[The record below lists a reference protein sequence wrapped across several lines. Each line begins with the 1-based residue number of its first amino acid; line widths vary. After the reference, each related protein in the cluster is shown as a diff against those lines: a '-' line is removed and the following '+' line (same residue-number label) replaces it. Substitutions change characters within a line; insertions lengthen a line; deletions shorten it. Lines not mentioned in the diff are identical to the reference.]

1 MEPQQNDNIALSA
14 STILRACAST
24 SNEAERLRNLQE
36 DKHSKLTIGAF
47 FEFMRTAYQVNGS
60 CESLATILSAN
71 SEIDWHELAKIN
83 LDLETRE
90 ASKATNDNCHPSTDE
105 QQNKNNDPIQILLTQ
120 TSNKESNS
128 CTSESMISS
137 QSSVISCNSNIS
149 NICNNNSSAKEST
162 SVENSSNKCL
172 ETEDS
177 IKETNQSPDSQVQ
190 NEKGKILQTKEHL
203 EENECGL
210 AKVMKE
216 NLRDI
221 LHEGLLDSVLPYM
234 LPKSALSQPVIKK
247 STAVA
252 DVKKSSSLNNVIEN
266 KASVHKERDKEKNKT
281 NKKSS
286 ENEVEI
292 HVCDEDK
299 NIRKNF
305 RCPQKLLIQ
314 KMCYFADVTAGQ
326 KLDEIDISVHCD
338 IVIFDWLM
346 RWVKKDIIKKSE
358 WPVLE
363 ANNVIPIMVSACF
376 LQMEPLLENCL
387 QYCHDNMSDILKTST
402 ILTCLDDNLLTR
414 LAELFTNE
422 DVEMLKD
429 KKDKIQSRLFCK
441 LIASL
446 VETTPVNKKGHYS
459 SLAMMF
465 RCGKCGKNV
474 IQSISD
480 FVPCIPSAMKIDNKG
495 TVHSKHVR
503 DLTWTLND
511 YVVAL
516 RSELRSWRKVY
527 WRLWGDCHFV
537 FCQQCNIYF
546 PIHQIGWC
554 CYHPELAQFFVNE
567 QQRPMPFPL
576 GRYPC
581 CSQSAYRFEA
591 LSNHQSGCRY
601 KEHVP
606 NIKGEKELNMLN
618 ILTAHREVITLE
630 APQLFFP
637 EKITRLVTRDPSLRP
652 GKLVCKDT
660 MWWNGIELVPQ
671 RPKLGLLG
679 KIWGSSGLRR
689 LLQVQDSQKSLQK
702 IYRRISVTT
711 DISSPTS
718 SITDEEDDEDD
729 GGTVYEDS
737 SVDDESYYSEESNT
751 LCTLK
756 SMVKTKHQSSHK
768 NGRCWSG
775 NLNIRHNQDNQRDF
789 EEKAAAQMTALLTK
803 RTVTENLLSKFNK
816 QQHGYKTKQP
826 VGGTYVKLEVEFRER
841 LAQSCKYKNPS
852 TGKTR
857 IKSNKS

>member
-1 MEPQQNDNIALSA
+1 MEPRNMNVALSA

-24 SNEAERLRNLQE
+24 SNEAERLRSLQD
-36 DKHSKLTIGAF
+36 DKPSKLTIGAF
-47 FEFMRTAYQVNGS
+47 FEFMRTAYQVNDN
-60 CESLATILSAN
+60 CEGLATILSAN
-71 SEIDWHELAKIN
+71 SEIDWQELARIN
-83 LDLETRE
+83 LDLETAGGPQERRDKGDD
-90 ASKATNDNCHPSTDE
+90 SST
-105 QQNKNNDPIQILLTQ
+105 QALLTR
-120 TSNKESNS
+120 TASGKEAGLCASAS
-128 CTSESMISS
+128 AISS
-137 QSSVISCNSNIS
+137 QSSAVSCNSNIS
-149 NICNNNSSAKEST
+149 DACNKNDSTRESAGVERSSDQRPGDG
-162 SVENSSNKCL
+162 V
-172 ETEDS
+172 
-177 IKETNQSPDSQVQ
+177 KETSQSSSDQAQ
-190 NEKGKILQTKEHL
+190 NEKGRVSQKAHL
-203 EENECGL
+203 EESEHGL
-210 AKVMKE
+210 ARVMKE

-247 STAVA
+247 SAAAA
-252 DVKKSSSLNNVIEN
+252 DAKKASSLNSVIES
-266 KASVHKERDKEKNKT
+266 KASTHKDRDKEKSKT
-281 NKKSS
+281 SKKLS
-286 ENEVEI
+286 ESEVEI

-338 IVIFDWLM
+338 VVIFDWLM

-363 ANNVIPIMVSACF
+363 ANNVVPIMVSACF
-376 LQMEPLLENCL
+376 LQMEPLLDNCL
-387 QYCHDNMSDILKTST
+387 QYCHNNMSDILKTST

-414 LAELFTNE
+414 LVELYTNE

-441 LIASL
+441 LITSL
-446 VETTPVNKKGHYS
+446 VEAAPDNKRGHYS

-480 FVPCIPSAMKIDNKG
+480 FVPCIPSAMRIDNKG
-495 TVHSKHVR
+495 AVHSKHVR

-511 YVVAL
+511 YIVAL

-527 WRLWGDCHFV
+527 WRLWGDCHFL
-537 FCQQCNIYF
+537 FCRQCNVYF
-546 PIHQIGWC
+546 PIHQMGWC
-554 CYHPELAQFFVNE
+554 CYHPEPAQFFVNE

-591 LSNHQSGCRY
+591 LPNQGGCRY

-606 NIKGEKELNMLN
+606 DVRGEKELSVLN
-618 ILTAHREVITLE
+618 ILTAHKEVITLE

-652 GKLVCKDT
+652 GKLVCKDA

-671 RPKLGLLG
+671 RPRLGLLG
-679 KIWGSSGLRR
+679 KIWGGSGLRR
-689 LLQVQDSQKSLQK
+689 LLQAQDSQKSLQK
-702 IYRRISVTT
+702 LYRRISVTT
-711 DISSPTS
+711 DVSSPTS
-718 SITDEEDDEDD
+718 SITDEDDEDD

-751 LCTLK
+751 LCALK
-756 SMVKTKHQSSHK
+756 PIVKAKHQNSHK
-768 NGRCWSG
+768 SNGRCWSG
-775 NLNIRHNQDNQRDF
+775 NLNVRHNQDNQRDF
-789 EEKAAAQMTALLTK
+789 EERAAAQMIALLTK
-803 RTVTENLLSKFNK
+803 RTVTENLLSKFNNK
-816 QQHGYKTKQP
+816 QHGSKTKQP
-826 VGGTYVKLEVEFRER
+826 VGGTYVKLEAEFRER
-841 LAQSCKYKNPS
+841 LAQSCKYKNPLV
-852 TGKTR
+852 GKTR

>member
-1 MEPQQNDNIALSA
+1 MESHKINNIALNA
-14 STILRACAST
+14 STILKSCAST
-24 SNEAERLRNLQE
+24 SNEAEKLRSFQE

-47 FEFMRTAYQVNGS
+47 FDFMRTAYQVNDN
-60 CESLATILSAN
+60 CEGLATILSNN
-71 SEIDWHELAKIN
+71 SEIDWHKLAKIN
-83 LDLETRE
+83 LDLERHEDNE
-90 ASKATNDNCHPSTDE
+90 AINDNFNPNTQE
-105 QQNKNNDPIQILLTQ
+105 QSIKNNSIQTLQ
-120 TSNKESNS
+120 TISNKDTSP

-137 QSSVISCNSNIS
+137 QCSVTSCNSSIS
-149 NICNNNSSAKEST
+149 ETYNKNSSEKESN
-162 SVENSSNKCL
+162 SIENFSNKYL
-172 ETEDS
+172 QTNN
-177 IKETNQSPDSQVQ
+177 IKETNQLLKNQVQ
-190 NEKGKILQTKEHL
+190 SEREKILQTKQHL
-203 EENECGL
+203 EESEHGL

-234 LPKSALSQPVIKK
+234 LPKSALSQPIIKK
-247 STAVA
+247 SAPTAG
-252 DVKKSSSLNNVIEN
+252 DVKKSSSLGNVIEN
-266 KASVHKERDKEKNKT
+266 KISIYKERDKEKNKP
-281 NKKSS
+281 NKKSL
-286 ENEVEI
+286 EGEVEI

-314 KMCYFADVTAGQ
+314 KMCYFADITAGQ

-338 IVIFDWLM
+338 VVIFDWLM

-402 ILTCLDDNLLTR
+402 VLTCLDDNLLTR

-441 LIASL
+441 LITSL
-446 VETTPVNKKGHYS
+446 LEVIPDNKRGHYN

-465 RCGKCGKNV
+465 RCGKCGKNIV
-474 IQSISD
+474 QSISD
-480 FVPCIPSAMKIDNKG
+480 FVPCIPNAMRIDNKG
-495 TVHSKHVR
+495 AIHSKHVR

-511 YVVAL
+511 YVIAL

-527 WRLWGDCHFV
+527 WRLWGDCHFLL
-537 FCQQCNIYF
+537 CQQCNVYF
-546 PIHQIGWC
+546 PIHQIDWC
-554 CYHPELAQFFVNE
+554 CYHPESAQFFVNE

-591 LSNHQSGCRY
+591 LSNHGGCRY
-601 KEHVP
+601 KEHIP
-606 NIKGEKELNMLN
+606 SIESEKELSILN
-618 ILTAHREVITLE
+618 ILTAHREVIILE
-630 APQLFFP
+630 PPQLFFP

-671 RPKLGLLG
+671 RSKLGLLG
-679 KIWGSSGLRR
+679 KIWGGSGFRR
-689 LLQVQDSQKSLQK
+689 LLQTQDSQKSLQK
-702 IYRRISVTT
+702 LYRRISVTT
-711 DISSPTS
+711 VSSLTS
-718 SITDEEDDEDD
+718 SITDEEDEDE
-729 GGTVYEDS
+729 GGTPYEDS

-751 LCTLK
+751 LCALK
-756 SMVKTKHQSSHK
+756 LTKHHNSQK
-768 NGRCWSG
+768 NNGRCWSG
-775 NLNIRHNQDNQRDF
+775 NLNVRHNQDNQRDF
-789 EEKAAAQMTALLTK
+789 EERAVAQMITLLTK
-803 RTVTENLLSKFNK
+803 RTFTENLLSNVNNK
-816 QQHGYKTKQP
+816 QHGYKTKQP
-826 VGGTYVKLEVEFRER
+826 IGGTYVKLEAEFRER
-841 LAQSCKYKNPS
+841 LVQSCKHKNS
-852 TGKTR
+852 LIGKTR

>member
-1 MEPQQNDNIALSA
+1 MESEKINALSA

-24 SNEAERLRNLQE
+24 SNEAKRLRNLPE

-47 FEFMRTAYQVNGS
+47 FEFMRTAYQVNDS
-60 CESLATILSAN
+60 CEGLATILSAN
-71 SEIDWHELAKIN
+71 SEIDWQELAKIN
-83 LDLETRE
+83 LDLETCE
-90 ASKATNDNCHPSTDE
+90 NNKAVNDIWNSNTQE
-105 QQNKNNDPIQILLTQ
+105 QQSRNNDPIQALLTQ
-120 TSNKESNS
+120 ALKNKEANS
-128 CTSESMISS
+128 SISESMVSS
-137 QSSVISCNSNIS
+137 QSSIISCNSNIS
-149 NICNNNSSAKEST
+149 DMYNSSSFAKEI
-162 SVENSSNKCL
+162 SSDKHL
-172 ETEDS
+172 KTEDS
-177 IKETNQSPDSQVQ
+177 IKEINQSLSDQIENQ
-190 NEKGKILQTKEHL
+190 KGKGTKECLDESEH
-203 EENECGL
+203 GL
-210 AKVMKE
+210 AKIMKE

-247 STAVA
+247 SAAVT
-252 DVKKSSSLNNVIEN
+252 DVKKSSSLNNVIESKISN
-266 KASVHKERDKEKNKT
+266 HKERDKEKNKT
-281 NKKSS
+281 SKRSLD
-286 ENEVEI
+286 NEVEI

-338 IVIFDWLM
+338 VIIFDWLM

-414 LAELFTNE
+414 LVELFTNE

-441 LIASL
+441 LIMSL
-446 VETTPVNKKGHYS
+446 VEATPDNKKGHYS
-459 SLAMMF
+459 SLATMF
-465 RCGKCGKNV
+465 KCGKCGKNI
-474 IQSISD
+474 IQTISD

-503 DLTWTLND
+503 DSTWTLND
-511 YVVAL
+511 YILNL

-527 WRLWGDCHFV
+527 WRLWGDCHFL
-537 FCQQCNIYF
+537 FCQQCNVYF

-554 CYHPELAQFFVNE
+554 CYHPEPAQFFVNE

-581 CSQSAYRFEA
+581 CSQSAYKFEP
-591 LSNHQSGCRY
+591 LPNQGGCRY
-601 KEHVP
+601 KEHTPDVR
-606 NIKGEKELNMLN
+606 GEKELNMLN
-618 ILTAHREVITLE
+618 VLTAHKEVINLE

-652 GKLVCKDT
+652 GKLACKDT
-660 MWWNGIELVPQ
+660 MWWSGIELVPQ
-671 RPKLGLLG
+671 RPRLGLLG
-679 KIWGSSGLRR
+679 KIWGGSGFRR
-689 LLQVQDSQKSLQK
+689 LLQAQDSQKSLRK
-702 IYRRISVTT
+702 LYRRISVTT
-711 DISSPTS
+711 DVSSPTS
-718 SITDEEDDEDD
+718 SITDEDDEDD

-737 SVDDESYYSEESNT
+737 SVDEESYYSEESNA

-756 SMVKTKHQSSHK
+756 TIVKAKQNSHK
-768 NGRCWSG
+768 SNGRCWSG
-775 NLNIRHNQDNQRDF
+775 NLNVRHNQDNQRDF
-789 EEKAAAQMTALLTK
+789 EEKAAVQMITLLTK
-803 RTVTENLLSKFNK
+803 RTATESLLSKFNNK
-816 QQHGYKTKQP
+816 QQHTYKIKQP
-826 VGGTYVKLEVEFRER
+826 IGGTYVKLEAEFRER
-841 LAQSCKYKNPS
+841 LAQSCKYKNFL
-852 TGKTR
+852 TGKIR

>member
-1 MEPQQNDNIALSA
+1 MDTLNL
-14 STILRACAST
+14 
-24 SNEAERLRNLQE
+24 AERLRNLQE
-36 DKHSKLTIGAF
+36 DKPSKLTIGAF
-47 FEFMRTAYQVNGS
+47 FEFMRTAYQVNDS
-60 CESLATILSAN
+60 CEGLATILSAN

-83 LDLETRE
+83 LDLETR
-90 ASKATNDNCHPSTDE
+90 KDNKPVNDSPNTEE
-105 QQNKNNDPIQILLTQ
+105 QQNKSNDPIQALLAQ
-120 TSNKESNS
+120 LSNKELSL
-128 CTSESMISS
+128 CTSESAISS
-137 QSSVISCNSNIS
+137 QSSTMSFNSAVS
-149 NICNNNSSAKEST
+149 NTCNNKNASTEESA
-162 SVENSSNKCL
+162 SVENSNKCL
-172 ETEDS
+172 ETGDG
-177 IKETNQSPDSQVQ
+177 IKEANQSSGGDQVP
-190 NEKGKILQTKEHL
+190 NERGKTKE
-203 EENECGL
+203 EESEHGL
-210 AKVMKE
+210 ARVMRE

-234 LPKSALSQPVIKK
+234 LPKTALSQPVIKK
-247 STAVA
+247 SAAVA
-252 DVKKSSSLNNVIEN
+252 DVKKSSSLNNVVES
-266 KASVHKERDKEKNKT
+266 KASTHKERDKEKNKT
-281 NKKSS
+281 SKKSLES
-286 ENEVEI
+286 EVEI

-338 IVIFDWLM
+338 VVIFDWLM

-376 LQMEPLLENCL
+376 LQMEPLLQNCL

-422 DVEMLKD
+422 DVEILKD

-441 LIASL
+441 LIMSL
-446 VETTPVNKKGHYS
+446 VEATPDSKKGHYS
-459 SLAMMF
+459 SLAVMF

-480 FVPCIPSAMKIDNKG
+480 FVPCVPSAMKIDNKG
-495 TVHSKHVR
+495 AVHSKHVR

-511 YVVAL
+511 YVIAL

-527 WRLWGDCHFV
+527 WRLWGDCHFL
-537 FCQQCNIYF
+537 FCQQCNVYF

-554 CYHPELAQFFVNE
+554 CYHLEPAQFFVNE

-581 CSQSAYRFEA
+581 CSQSAYKFEA
-591 LSNHQSGCRY
+591 LSNPSGCRY

-606 NIKGEKELNMLN
+606 DVRGEKELNMLN
-618 ILTAHREVITLE
+618 IMTAHRDVITLE

-637 EKITRLVTRDPSLRP
+637 EKITRLVTRDPSLRL

-679 KIWGSSGLRR
+679 KIWGGSGLRR
-689 LLQVQDSQKSLQK
+689 LLQTQDSQKSLQK
-702 IYRRISVTT
+702 LYRRISVTT
-711 DISSPTS
+711 DVSSPTS
-718 SITDEEDDEDD
+718 SNTDEDDEDE
-729 GGTVYEDS
+729 GETVYEDS
-737 SVDDESYYSEESNT
+737 SIDDESYYSEESST
-751 LCTLK
+751 LGALK
-756 SMVKTKHQSSHK
+756 STAKAKHQNSHK
-768 NGRCWSG
+768 SSGRCWNG
-775 NLNIRHNQDNQRDF
+775 NLNVRHNQDNQRDF
-789 EEKAAAQMTALLTK
+789 EERAAAQMVALLTK
-803 RTVTENLLSKFNK
+803 RTVTENLLSRYNNK
-816 QQHGYKTKQP
+816 QQYGKTKQP
-826 VGGTYVKLEVEFRER
+826 VGGTYIKLEAEFRER
-841 LAQSCKYKNPS
+841 LAQSCKYKNPL

-857 IKSNKS
+857 IKLNKS

>member
-1 MEPQQNDNIALSA
+1 MGLE
-14 STILRACAST
+14 LRHNHRPPNWRT
-24 SNEAERLRNLQE
+24 VVIMGTLNLAERLRSLQE
-36 DKHSKLTIGAF
+36 DNHSKLTIGAF
-47 FEFMRTAYQVNGS
+47 FEFMRTAYQVNDS
-60 CESLATILSAN
+60 CEGLATILSAN

-90 ASKATNDNCHPSTDE
+90 DNDCSSNTQERRNKNDN
-105 QQNKNNDPIQILLTQ
+105 PIKALLMQ
-120 TSNKESNS
+120 TINNKEASAS
-128 CTSESMISS
+128 TSKSAISS
-137 QSSVISCNSNIS
+137 QSSAISCNSIS
-149 NICNNNSSAKEST
+149 DTSNKNGSSKESIG
-162 SVENSSNKCL
+162 VENSFKCS
-172 ETEDS
+172 ETGDGV
-177 IKETNQSPDSQVQ
+177 KETNQLPDSQVQ
-190 NEKGKILQTKEHL
+190 NEKEKALQTKERL
-203 EENECGL
+203 EESESGL

-247 STAVA
+247 SAAVT
-252 DVKKSSSLNNVIEN
+252 DVKKSSSLNNIIES
-266 KASVHKERDKEKNKT
+266 KTSTHKERDKEKSKAS
-281 NKKSS
+281 KKSS
-286 ENEVEI
+286 ESEVEI

-299 NIRKNF
+299 NIKKNF

-338 IVIFDWLM
+338 VVIFDWLM

-387 QYCHDNMSDILKTST
+387 QYCHDNMADILKTST

-414 LAELFTNE
+414 LADLFTNE

-441 LIASL
+441 LIMSL
-446 VETTPVNKKGHYS
+446 VEATPDNKKGHYS

-495 TVHSKHVR
+495 AIHSKHVR

-511 YVVAL
+511 YIVAL

-527 WRLWGDCHFV
+527 WRLWGDCHFL
-537 FCQQCNIYF
+537 FCQYCNVYF
-546 PIHQIGWC
+546 PIHQLGWC
-554 CYHPELAQFFVNE
+554 CYHPEPAQFFVNE
-567 QQRPMPFPL
+567 QQRPVPFPL

-591 LSNHQSGCRY
+591 LPNQSGCRY
-601 KEHVP
+601 KEHIP
-606 NIKGEKELNMLN
+606 DIKGEKESSTLN

-679 KIWGSSGLRR
+679 KIWGGSGLRR
-689 LLQVQDSQKSLQK
+689 LLQAQDSQKSLQK
-702 IYRRISVTT
+702 LYRRISVTT
-711 DISSPTS
+711 DVSSPTS
-718 SITDEEDDEDD
+718 SITDEDDEDD
-729 GGTVYEDS
+729 GGTVYDDS
-737 SVDDESYYSEESNT
+737 EDDESYYSEESNT

-756 SMVKTKHQSSHK
+756 STAKAKHQNNHK
-768 NGRCWSG
+768 SNGRCWSG
-775 NLNIRHNQDNQRDF
+775 NLNVRHNQDNQRDF
-789 EEKAAAQMTALLTK
+789 EERAAAQMIALLTK
-803 RTVTENLLSKFNK
+803 RTVTENLLSKFNNK
-816 QQHGYKTKQP
+816 QHVSKTKQP
-826 VGGTYVKLEVEFRER
+826 VGGTYMKLEAEFRER
-841 LAQSCKYKNPS
+841 LTQSYKYKNPLV
-852 TGKTR
+852 GKTR

>member
-1 MEPQQNDNIALSA
+1 MESEKVNNFALNA
-14 STILRACAST
+14 STILKACATT
-24 SNEAERLRNLQE
+24 SNEAERLRSLQE
-36 DKHSKLTIGAF
+36 NSKHSMLTIGAF
-47 FEFMRTAYQVNGS
+47 FDFMRTAYQVNDS
-60 CESLATILSAN
+60 CEGLATILSAN

-83 LDLETRE
+83 LNLETRGDNTRPVVGDDCSPE
-90 ASKATNDNCHPSTDE
+90 NAQEQRNENDNPVHA
-105 QQNKNNDPIQILLTQ
+105 LLTRTQ
-120 TSNKESNS
+120 SNKEASA
-128 CTSESMISS
+128 CTSKSAVGS
-137 QSSVISCNSNIS
+137 QSFTVSCDSNAAS
-149 NICNNNSSAKEST
+149 DTCNENGSSKEFTST
-162 SVENSSNKCL
+162 ESSSKRL
-172 ETEDS
+172 EMEDGV
-177 IKETNQSPDSQVQ
+177 KETNQLSGDQVQ
-190 NEKGKILQTKEHL
+190 NEKGKISQTKEYL
-203 EENECGL
+203 EESEGGL
-210 AKVMKE
+210 AKVVKE
-216 NLRDI
+216 HLRDI

-234 LPKSALSQPVIKK
+234 VPKSALSQPIIKK
-247 STAVA
+247 PAA
-252 DVKKSSSLNNVIEN
+252 DVKKSFSSNNVIEN
-266 KASVHKERDKEKNKT
+266 KASTHKERDKEKNKM
-281 NKKSS
+281 NRKLS

-338 IVIFDWLM
+338 VVIFDWLM

-376 LQMEPLLENCL
+376 LQMEPLLETCL

-441 LIASL
+441 LILSL
-446 VETTPVNKKGHYS
+446 VEATPDNKKGHYS

-480 FVPCIPSAMKIDNKG
+480 LVPCVPSAMKINNKG
-495 TVHSKHVR
+495 AVHSKHVR

-527 WRLWGDCHFV
+527 WRLWGDCHFL
-537 FCQQCNIYF
+537 FCRQCNVYF
-546 PIHQIGWC
+546 PIHQIDWC
-554 CYHPELAQFFVNE
+554 CYHPESAQFFVND
-567 QQRPMPFPL
+567 QQRPTPFPL

-581 CSQSAYRFEA
+581 CSQSAYRFEV
-591 LSNHQSGCRY
+591 LSNPSGCKY
-601 KEHVP
+601 KEHTP
-606 NIKGEKELNMLN
+606 DIKGEKELSILN
-618 ILTAHREVITLE
+618 ILKAHREVITSE
-630 APQLFFP
+630 APHLLFP
-637 EKITRLVTRDPSLRP
+637 EKITRLITRDPSLRS

-660 MWWNGIELVPQ
+660 MWWNGIELMPQ

-679 KIWGSSGLRR
+679 KIWGGSGLRR
-689 LLQVQDSQKSLQK
+689 LLQAQDSQKSLHK
-702 IYRRISVTT
+702 LYRRISTTT
-711 DISSPTS
+711 DVSSPTD
-718 SITDEEDDEDD
+718 SITDEDDEDD

-751 LCTLK
+751 LCALK
-756 SMVKTKHQSSHK
+756 SIAKAKHQNSHK
-768 NGRCWSG
+768 SNGRCWSG

-789 EEKAAAQMTALLTK
+789 EERAAAQMIALLTK
-803 RTVTENLLSKFNK
+803 RTVTENSLSKLNNK
-816 QQHGYKTKQP
+816 QSCKTKQP
-826 VGGTYVKLEVEFRER
+826 VGGTYIKLEAEFRER
-841 LAQSCKYKNPS
+841 LAQSCKYKNPLV
-852 TGKTR
+852 GKIR
-857 IKSNKS
+857 IKNK